1 MKKIIQNVV
10 SPFVM
15 FSAGLLLIGCEQ
27 ANSPDS
33 TETQT
38 SQSSE
43 ISEQPS
49 KELATE
55 SAATSKAELKSGN
68 MFYIVRDVA
77 DMQLKAGDYVE
88 QLKQTQSELQ
98 TAINDK
104 DQRQLQ
110 ATAKNLQQEL
120 TGFNQALTGLNLKS
134 QEIDSI
140 RQNIMQANQQVLATP
155 LLNGDVDLSQVDF
168 KKIEKQMDSIQM
180 EMIKLAGMIIPQG
193 QDESEQNEQDSNEQ
207 NQES

>member
-1 MKKIIQNVV
+1 MKKFIQNVV

-27 ANSPDS
+27 SNTPDS
-33 TETQT
+33 TENET
-38 SQSSE
+38 SSE
-43 ISEQPS
+43 ASDQVS
-49 KELATE
+49 TQSATE
-55 SAATSKAELKSGN
+55 PAAKTELKSGN

-88 QLKQTQSELQ
+88 QLKQTQTDLE

-104 DQRQLQ
+104 DQQQLQ
-110 ATAKNLQQEL
+110 ATAKDLQQQL
-120 TGFNQALTGLNLKS
+120 TGFNQALTSLNLKS

-140 RQNIMQANQQVLATP
+140 RQNLMQANQQVLATP
-155 LLNGDVDLSQVDF
+155 FLNGEVNLTQVDF
-168 KKIEKQMDSIQM
+168 KKIEQQMGNIQL
-180 EMIKLAGMIIPQG
+180 EMIKLAGMMIPEG
-193 QDESEQNEQDSNEQ
+193 QKDASESET

>member
-1 MKKIIQNVV
+1 MV

-15 FSAGLLLIGCEQ
+15 FSAGILLIGCEQ

-33 TETQT
+33 TEDRT

-43 ISEQPS
+43 VSEQVS
-49 KELATE
+49 E
-55 SAATSKAELKSGN
+55 SAKDSAEISKPELKSGN

-88 QLKQTQSELQ
+88 QLKQTQTDLE

-104 DQRQLQ
+104 DQQQLQ
-110 ATAKNLQQEL
+110 STAKTLKQQL

-140 RQNIMQANQQVLATP
+140 RQNIMQANQQALATP

-168 KKIEKQMDSIQM
+168 KKIEKQMGSIQM
-180 EMIKLAGMIIPQG
+180 EMIKLAGMMIPQG
-193 QDESEQNEQDSNEQ
+193 QDEAEQNEQDQSEAD
-207 NQES
+207 QEG

>member
-1 MKKIIQNVV
+1 MKKIIQNVI

-27 ANSPDS
+27 ANSPD
-33 TETQT
+33 TDETQV
-38 SQSSE
+38 SKSNEVSE
-43 ISEQPS
+43 PVSES
-49 KELATE
+49 N
-55 SAATSKAELKSGN
+55 SASVDTSKAELKTGN

-104 DQRQLQ
+104 DQQQLQ
-110 ATAKNLQQEL
+110 ATAKNLQQQL

-168 KKIEKQMDSIQM
+168 KKIEKQMGSIQM
-180 EMIKLAGMIIPQG
+180 EMIKLASMMIPQG
-193 QDESEQNEQDSNEQ
+193 QDEAEQNEQEQ
-207 NQES
+207 QS

>member
-1 MKKIIQNVV
+1 MKKFIQNVV

-15 FSAGLLLIGCEQ
+15 FSAGILLMGCEQ

-33 TETQT
+33 TENQT

-43 ISEQPS
+43 VSEQVS
-49 KELATE
+49 KE
-55 SAATSKAELKSGN
+55 SAETSKAELKSGN

-88 QLKQTQSELQ
+88 QLKQTQTDLE

-104 DQRQLQ
+104 DQQQLQ
-110 ATAKNLQQEL
+110 TTAKNLQQQL

-155 LLNGDVDLSQVDF
+155 FLNGEVDLSQVDF
-168 KKIEKQMDSIQM
+168 KKIEKQMGSIQM

-193 QDESEQNEQDSNEQ
+193 QDEPEQNEQDSNEQ

>member
-1 MKKIIQNVV
+1 MKKFIQNVV

-27 ANSPDS
+27 ANSPE
-33 TETQT
+33 TNETQA
-38 SQSSE
+38 SQSNEVSE
-43 ISEQPS
+43 AVSES
-49 KELATE
+49 T
-55 SAATSKAELKSGN
+55 SASAETSKAELKTGN

-104 DQRQLQ
+104 DQQQLQ

-168 KKIEKQMDSIQM
+168 KKIEKQMGSIQM

-193 QDESEQNEQDSNEQ
+193 QDEPAQNDQDPTEP

>member
-1 MKKIIQNVV
+1 MKKFIQNVV

-38 SQSSE
+38 SQSNE
-43 ISEQPS
+43 ISEPVSQ
-49 KELATE
+49 E
-55 SAATSKAELKSGN
+55 SAVTSKAELKSGN

-104 DQRQLQ
+104 DQQQLQ
-110 ATAKNLQQEL
+110 ATAKNLRHEL

-168 KKIEKQMDSIQM
+168 KKIEKQMGSIQM
-180 EMIKLAGMIIPQG
+180 EMIKLAGMMIPQG
-193 QDESEQNEQDSNEQ
+193 QDEAEQNEAD
-207 NQES
+207 QES

>member
-1 MKKIIQNVV
+1 MV

-15 FSAGLLLIGCEQ
+15 FSAGILLIGCEQ

-33 TETQT
+33 TEDRT

-43 ISEQPS
+43 VSAQVS
-49 KELATE
+49 E
-55 SAATSKAELKSGN
+55 SATDSAETSKSELKSGN

-88 QLKQTQSELQ
+88 QLKQTQTDLE

-104 DQRQLQ
+104 DQQQLQ
-110 ATAKNLQQEL
+110 STAKTLKQQL

-140 RQNIMQANQQVLATP
+140 RQNIMQANQQALATP

-168 KKIEKQMDSIQM
+168 KKIEKQMGSIQM
-180 EMIKLAGMIIPQG
+180 EMIKLAGMMIPQG
-193 QDESEQNEQDSNEQ
+193 QDEAEQNEQDQSEAD
-207 NQES
+207 QEG

>member
-1 MKKIIQNVV
+1 MKKFIQNVV

-15 FSAGLLLIGCEQ
+15 FSAGILLIGCEQ

-33 TETQT
+33 TEDRT

-43 ISEQPS
+43 VSEQVS
-49 KELATE
+49 E
-55 SAATSKAELKSGN
+55 SATDSAETSKAELKSGN

-88 QLKQTQSELQ
+88 QLKQTQTDLE

-104 DQRQLQ
+104 DQQQLQ
-110 ATAKNLQQEL
+110 STAKTLKQQL

-140 RQNIMQANQQVLATP
+140 RQNIMQANQQALATP
-155 LLNGDVDLSQVDF
+155 LLNGEVDLSQVDF
-168 KKIEKQMDSIQM
+168 KKIEKQMGSIQM
-180 EMIKLAGMIIPQG
+180 EMIKLAGMMIPQG
-193 QDESEQNEQDSNEQ
+193 QDEAEQNEQDQSEAD
-207 NQES
+207 QEG

>member
-1 MKKIIQNVV
+1 MKKFIQNVV

-15 FSAGLLLIGCEQ
+15 FSAGILLIGCEQ

-33 TETQT
+33 TEDQT

-43 ISEQPS
+43 VSEQVS
-49 KELATE
+49 E
-55 SAATSKAELKSGN
+55 SATDSAETSKAELKSGN

-88 QLKQTQSELQ
+88 QLKQTQTDLE

-104 DQRQLQ
+104 DQQQLQ
-110 ATAKNLQQEL
+110 STAKTLKQQL
-120 TGFNQALTGLNLKS
+120 TGFNQPLTGLNLKS

-140 RQNIMQANQQVLATP
+140 RQNIMQANQQALATP

-168 KKIEKQMDSIQM
+168 KKIEKQMGSIQM
-180 EMIKLAGMIIPQG
+180 EMIKLAGMMIPQG
-193 QDESEQNEQDSNEQ
+193 QDEAEPNEQDQSEAD
-207 NQES
+207 QEG

>member
-1 MKKIIQNVV
+1 MKKFIQNVV

-15 FSAGLLLIGCEQ
+15 FSAGILLIGCEQ

-33 TETQT
+33 TEDRT

-43 ISEQPS
+43 VSEQVAEP
-49 KELATE
+49 ATD
-55 SAATSKAELKSGN
+55 SAETSKAELKSGN

-88 QLKQTQSELQ
+88 QLKQTQTDLE

-104 DQRQLQ
+104 DQQQLQ
-110 ATAKNLQQEL
+110 STAKTLKQQL

-140 RQNIMQANQQVLATP
+140 RQNIMQANQQALATP

-168 KKIEKQMDSIQM
+168 KKIEKQMGSIQM
-180 EMIKLAGMIIPQG
+180 EMIKLAGMMIPQG
-193 QDESEQNEQDSNEQ
+193 QDEAEQNEQDQSEAD
-207 NQES
+207 QEG

>member
-1 MKKIIQNVV
+1 MV

-15 FSAGLLLIGCEQ
+15 FSAGILLMGCEQ

-33 TETQT
+33 TENQT

-43 ISEQPS
+43 VSEQVS
-49 KELATE
+49 KE
-55 SAATSKAELKSGN
+55 SAETSKAELKSGN

-88 QLKQTQSELQ
+88 QLKQTQTDLE

-104 DQRQLQ
+104 DQQQLQ
-110 ATAKNLQQEL
+110 TAAKTLQQQL
-120 TGFNQALTGLNLKS
+120 TGFNQALTNLNLKS

-155 LLNGDVDLSQVDF
+155 FLNGEVDLSQVDF
-168 KKIEKQMDSIQM
+168 KKIEKQMGSIQM
-180 EMIKLAGMIIPQG
+180 EMIKLAGMMIPQG
-193 QDESEQNEQDSNEQ
+193 QDEPEQNEQDSNEQ